1 MRFRSSILV
10 SLTAVVIAVGWAATT
25 ADAQAPAPPKKPA
38 AEPAATWY
46 PSLDCTGRVEMR
58 SCLVDLPHADRDT
71 ITTDDA
77 RVSALRRKVDDDLP
91 LAGNDDIPIT
101 RMPVHHGGIWQ

>member
-1 MRFRSSILV
+1 M

-25 ADAQAPAPPKKPA
+25 ADAQAPAPPTKPA
-38 AEPAATWY
+38 AEPAAAATWY
-46 PSLDCTGRVEMR
+46 PSLDCTGRIEMR
-58 SCLVDLPHADRDT
+58 SCLVELPRTTDDS

-77 RVSALRRKVDDDLP
+77 RVAALRRKVDDDLP

-101 RMPVHHGGIWQ
+101 RMPVRHGGIWR

>member
-46 PSLDCTGRVEMR
+46 PSLDCTGRIEMR
-58 SCLVDLPHADRDT
+58 SCLVELRHDPDPDTTWDQAD
-71 ITTDDA
+71 
-77 RVSALRRKVDDDLP
+77 ALGYKVDNDLP
-91 LAGNDDIPIT
+91 LAGNDV
-101 RMPVHHGGIWQ
+101 RHGGIWQ